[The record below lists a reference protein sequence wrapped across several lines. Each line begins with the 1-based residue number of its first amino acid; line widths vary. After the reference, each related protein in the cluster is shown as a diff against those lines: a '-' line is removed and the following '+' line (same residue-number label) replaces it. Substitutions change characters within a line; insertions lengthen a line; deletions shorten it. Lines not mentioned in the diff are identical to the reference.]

1 VLIKRLGFVL
11 ALIVVASGAAVSAEQ
26 RTGQIRSRASGP
38 APAPAPA
45 PAPTGAPSARPPF
58 RNTATFRPR
67 PFVRASGMPL
77 RGFALPHFPIWGWGT
92 LPYYYVDSVSVPLA
106 DGPTGG
112 VQLDVQPWRASVFVD
127 GVYAGRV
134 EDFKGYY
141 QNLEVVAGPHQ
152 ITIVEPGY
160 LPLVFDVMVVPGRTT
175 TFRGTLNTLLN

>member
-1 VLIKRLGFVL
+1 LIGVL
-11 ALIVVASGAAVSAEQ
+11 AVMVAASGTGVAAEQ
-26 RTGQIRSRASGP
+26 RAGQIRSRASGP
-38 APAPAPA
+38 APAPPA
-45 PAPTGAPSARPPF
+45 TPAPF
-58 RNTATFRPR
+58 RNAATFRPP
-67 PFVRASGMPL
+67 PFVRAPALPL
-77 RGFALPHFPIWGWGT
+77 RGWMHPVFPIVWGWGT
-92 LPYYYVDSVSVPLA
+92 LPLYIDSVSPPLA

-141 QNLEVVAGPHQ
+141 QHLEAVAGPHQ

-175 TFRGTLNTLLN
+175 TFRGTVSTPLQ

>member
-1 VLIKRLGFVL
+1 MET
-11 ALIVVASGAAVSAEQ
+11 AS
-26 RTGQIRSRASGP
+26 T
-38 APAPAPA
+38 
-45 PAPTGAPSARPPF
+45 
-58 RNTATFRPR
+58 
-67 PFVRASGMPL
+67 PL
-77 RGFALPHFPIWGWGT
+77 T
-92 LPYYYVDSVSVPLA
+92 

-141 QNLEVVAGPHQ
+141 RHLEVVAGPHQ

-175 TFRGTLNTLLN
+175 TFRGTLSTPLN